1 MGTSR
6 MKRILILLHE
16 RVTRQRYLIYRL
28 SEEWQKQGLDVSC
41 VCGVK
46 DRPEADLLIPHID
59 LTRTPPEYVEYIRS
73 YPNAVNRDVVD
84 ISKRKV
90 STHLLRRDD
99 DYRGP
104 VIVKTDNNSG
114 GQPEKSL
121 SRWRHP
127 FLARLRQ
134 RVASVIERVPGQR
147 FAWRSALRE
156 YPVYGSL
163 AEVPAGVFR
172 NRALVVEQFLPER
185 EGDRYFMRHC
195 ICLGSHA
202 QTIRLADS
210 NPFVKRPQAR
220 QVDESLEVPEPVLN
234 LRRRLGLDYGKID
247 YTIHAGQ
254 VVILDVNRTP
264 VLAGTPEETARSVGI
279 LAGGIWSLLQNKG
292 KA

>member
-1 MGTSR
+1 

-16 RVTRQRYLIYRL
+16 RFKHQRYLIYRL
-28 SEEWQKQGLDVSC
+28 REVWQKQGLEVSC
-41 VCGVK
+41 VYGVK

-59 LTRTPPEYVEYIRS
+59 LTHTPPEYVEYIRS

-84 ISKRKV
+84 ISKRKI
-90 STHLLRRDD
+90 STHLLRGDE

-114 GQPEKSL
+114 GGSEDFL
-121 SRWRHP
+121 YGCRHP
-127 FLARLRQ
+127 FLARLR
-134 RVASVIERVPGQR
+134 RRAASVMEHAPGQR
-147 FAWRSALRE
+147 LAWRKTLRE
-156 YPVYGSL
+156 YPVYNSL

-202 QTIRLADS
+202 QNYRLADS
-210 NPFVKRPQAR
+210 NPYVKRPQAR
-220 QVDESLEVPEPVLN
+220 QVDEGLPVPEPVLN

-247 YTIHAGQ
+247 YTIHRSQ
-254 VVILDVNRTP
+254 VVILDVNCTP
-264 VLAGTPEETARSVGI
+264 VLAGTPEETARTAGI
-279 LAGGIWSLLQNKG
+279 LADGIWSLLPN
-292 KA
+292 